1 MKIALNKTIILIL
14 FVMGG
19 ISESLAQNQNF
30 AQTMREQYYNDTY
43 IKSLDISENSW
54 KGVISI
60 TQEELIKLN
69 QNNVDTRAIELVI
82 QNSIDAIYSK
92 DLNKAYQLILEAR
105 EMTLK
110 ARENIMKASL
120 SDTINKVNL
129 EINNAT
135 SIGADTKPAAA
146 KLEEAKRAL
155 SQGDYNNVSLFASD
169 AYRLALS
176 SNMGFVSIKD
186 LISSKINVPKSKYDG
201 HTVETTGLIRNIK
214 TSGASYN
221 FVIDDGNGVIS
232 VYYSGGLGDI
242 KEGDSVSVKGVYN
255 SQNIN
260 AASVSKGSGLVGG
273 IGSNVK
279 APGFEAILAIS
290 IIGALWL
297 RRK

>member
-1 MKIALNKTIILIL
+1 
-14 FVMGG
+14 MGG